1 MKKRLGLG
9 GYPPGLPISSRPQR
23 LDIPR
28 FGRMR
33 DVWEVFPQLPHMR
46 MQAHT

>member
-1 MKKRLGLG
+1 MSRFGLG
-9 GYPPGLPISSRPQR
+9 GYPPSRAISSRPQ
-23 LDIPR
+23 PVE
-28 FGRMR
+28 FTNNGRIR